1 MSQETPN
8 GFFYTVLSEPALV
21 MCNEIKK
28 ITGQSVPEIISQAI
42 KEYAERHG
50 VKDAN

>member
-1 MSQETPN
+1 MTQETLN

-21 MCNEIKK
+21 MCKETQK
-28 ITGQSVPEIISQAI
+28 ITGQTVPEIISQAI

-50 VKDAN
+50 VKNVN